1 MAKRNKNVQESK
13 AYQGNRIMK
22 LFWMW
27 KYTIQDNI
35 GFLIVLAI
43 LIVYSVCLIF
53 ATYKITKNN
62 IKKHEEDRY
71 PERAKAKIELQSAE
85 IKRLNKELS
94 GQEETIE
101 MLWERINM
109 AKGVVVRLTNIL
121 EGIK

>member
-1 MAKRNKNVQESK
+1 
-13 AYQGNRIMK
+13 MK
-22 LFWMW
+22 LLWMW

-43 LIVYSVCLIF
+43 LLIYSVCLF
-53 ATYKITKNN
+53 FVTYKVTQYN
-62 IKKHEEDRY
+62 IKKHEEEKY

-109 AKGVVVRLTNIL
+109 AKGVMVRVMNIL